1 MKLLPHSWRNASRI
15 SPSCRFDDGDTEAS
29 GRSPVRIVLDGITPD
44 GLPIGD
50 NLSVCGVTS
59 APVSE
64 VLDRDIFSRLQQAT
78 ATQPGV
84 LAELC
89 RDYVAEAR
97 STLSQ
102 LGNALAQG
110 NAAEVRERAHYLK
123 GSSMMLGA
131 QQLSQTCATLEL
143 MGRDSNLAT
152 AAPVL
157 EQAMTSLREV
167 EIVLKEVVGP
177 GALPAE
183 GSAA

>member
-1 MKLLPHSWRNASRI
+1 MESDHSFWSLACESFLTESHKTGYLLGIIFGSW
-15 SPSCRFDDGDTEAS
+15 
-29 GRSPVRIVLDGITPD
+29 GI
-44 GLPIGD
+44 
-50 NLSVCGVTS
+50 N

-64 VLDRDIFSRLQQAT
+64 VLNRDVFSRLQHAT

-89 RDYVAEAR
+89 REYVVEAR
-97 STLSQ
+97 STISQ
-102 LGNALAQG
+102 LRNALAQG
-110 NAAEVRERAHYLK
+110 NAADVRERAHYLK

-167 EIVLKEVVGP
+167 EMVLKEVVGP
-177 GALPAE
+177 TALPAE

>member
-1 MKLLPHSWRNASRI
+1 MESN
-15 SPSCRFDDGDTEAS
+15 TQAS
-29 GRSPVRIVLDGITPD
+29 GRLAVRIVLDGITQD

-50 NLSVCGVTS
+50 NLWVDGVTS
-59 APVSE
+59 TPVSE
-64 VLDRDIFSRLQQAT
+64 VLNRDIFSRLQQAT

-89 RDYVAEAR
+89 HDYVAEAR
-97 STLSQ
+97 STISQ
-102 LGNALAQG
+102 LRNALAQG

-157 EQAMTSLREV
+157 EQAMTSLREL
-167 EIVLKEVVGP
+167 EMVLKEVVGP
-177 GALPAE
+177 TALPAE